1 MIFRTLIVL
10 AAFSISPALH
20 AKGPQDPGLLF
31 SALEDDYQW
40 DNKLDHARA
49 TLSRAIPL
57 GSSFWT
63 ALAILEKA
71 GARCTGDRHEPEIA
85 RCLYSASITVHDYY
99 QGHLF
104 WTVEVHLKDRKVG
117 ALALDRIVDEN

>member
-20 AKGPQDPGLLF
+20 AKDRQDSRLHF
-31 SALEDDYQW
+31 AALEDDYQW

-57 GSSFWT
+57 GSPFWT
-63 ALAILEKA
+63 ALDILEKA
-71 GARCTGDRHEPEIA
+71 GARCTGDRHDAEIA
-85 RCLYSASITVHDYY
+85 RCLYSDWITVHDYY
-99 QGHLF
+99 HGHLF
-104 WTVEVHLKDRKVG
+104 WTVEVRLKDGKVG
-117 ALALDRIVDEN
+117 ALTLDRVVDEN